1 MVLLAVNDSLIAGL
15 PQVLRI
21 FSSVLGASFL
31 FSATLPLVAI
41 SSTYILD
48 FGAIGREASPKGK
61 DIDQPV
67 SRLRNRA

>member
-1 MVLLAVNDSLIAGL
+1 MVLLAVYDSLIAGL

-48 FGAIGREASPKGK
+48 FGAIG
-61 DIDQPV
+61 
-67 SRLRNRA
+67 L